1 MISLGIDIGKNK
13 HVFTI
18 VDLETGNVIGKPM
31 TIQNNIDGFKKL
43 EETIKSYSK
52 DNIKIGMED
61 TGHYHF
67 NLLWYLIDKGY
78 DVYLI
83 NPVTTDADRKL
94 TRNITKND
102 ELDSLQIAEI
112 LDYPERKKLYRKV
125 DKSFFELNEMKSLTR
140 LHSDLTEAL
149 NPVGNKI
156 QKSLDMLFPEFNSL
170 FSSHYGKTYMNIL
183 KAFKS
188 AASIAKADIKEI
200 RKVMN
205 QSGRGRRVRF
215 TAEDLKALAQRSVAM
230 PNIGEEY
237 ALESHLN
244 QYMLLNEELTK
255 VDKKIEEFS
264 KKTNSPILT
273 IPGISHTSCITILA
287 EIRRIS
293 NFNSVSKLTKYIG
306 VAPMHYESSQ
316 YEQRHSAITKKGNK
330 YLRKVLYQVITPVIN
345 NNKVFKDFYD
355 KKRSEG
361 KSHRC
366 AQGHCVRKL
375 IRILFHI
382 LTTGELF
389 DSAKLV

>member
-1 MISLGIDIGKNK
+1 
-13 HVFTI
+13 
-18 VDLETGNVIGKPM
+18 M

-43 EETIKSYSK
+43 EKTIKSYSK
-52 DNIKIGMED
+52 GNIKIDMED
-61 TGHYHF
+61 TGRYHF

-78 DVYLI
+78 NVYLI
-83 NPVTTDADRKL
+83 NPVTTNADRKL
-94 TRNITKND
+94 TGDITKND
-102 ELDSLQIAEI
+102 AQDSLQIAEI
-112 LDYPERKKLYRKV
+112 LDYSERKKLYRKV

-156 QKSLDMLFPEFNSL
+156 QKSIDMLFPEFNRL
-170 FSSHYGKTYMNIL
+170 FSNHYGKTYMNIL
-183 KAFKS
+183 MAFKS
-188 AASIAKADIKEI
+188 AANIAKANIEEI
-200 RKVMN
+200 RKAMKYK
-205 QSGRGRRVRF
+205 SRGKPVSF
-215 TAEDLKALAQRSVAM
+215 SAEDFQALAQRSVAM

-244 QYMLLNEELTK
+244 QYMVLNEELAK

-273 IPGISHTSCITILA
+273 IPGISHTSCTTILA
-287 EIRRIS
+287 EIRSIG
-293 NFNSVSKLTKYIG
+293 NFNSVSKLTKNVG

-316 YEQRHSAITKKGNK
+316 YEQKHSAITKKGNK
-330 YLRKVLYQVITPVIN
+330 YLRKMLYLVITPVIN

-355 KKRSEG
+355 KKISEG

-375 IRILFHI
+375 IRVLFYI

-389 DSAKLV
+389 NQQN

>member
-18 VDLETGNVIGKPM
+18 VDLETGNAIGKPV

-102 ELDSLQIAEI
+102 ELDSKQIARI
-112 LDYPERKKLYRKV
+112 LGEAEWKHLYRKV

-156 QKSLDMLFPEFNSL
+156 QKSIDMLFPEFNSL
-170 FSSHYGKTYMNIL
+170 FSSHY
-183 KAFKS
+183 
-188 AASIAKADIKEI
+188 
-200 RKVMN
+200 
-205 QSGRGRRVRF
+205 
-215 TAEDLKALAQRSVAM
+215 
-230 PNIGEEY
+230 
-237 ALESHLN
+237 
-244 QYMLLNEELTK
+244 
-255 VDKKIEEFS
+255 
-264 KKTNSPILT
+264 
-273 IPGISHTSCITILA
+273 
-287 EIRRIS
+287 
-293 NFNSVSKLTKYIG
+293 
-306 VAPMHYESSQ
+306 
-316 YEQRHSAITKKGNK
+316 
-330 YLRKVLYQVITPVIN
+330 
-345 NNKVFKDFYD
+345 
-355 KKRSEG
+355 
-361 KSHRC
+361 
-366 AQGHCVRKL
+366 
-375 IRILFHI
+375 
-382 LTTGELF
+382 
-389 DSAKLV
+389 